1 MLCIILKFL
10 NRFIEAFLLV
20 LYNATSMS
28 CKYIRLCLPE
38 MHSVSIQDLLEQKEV
53 ICCICFDADREVPLL
68 QAIMKKRPSRNINV
82 QNFWLYIFGMIFNA
96 IAIVIQDFDAV
107 ANK

>member
-1 MLCIILKFL
+1 MYDLKVSGLC
-10 NRFIEAFLLV
+10 FIEAYLLV
-20 LYNATSMS
+20 LYNPTRMS
-28 CKYIRLCLPE
+28 YKCIRLCLLE
-38 MHSVSIQDLLEQKEV
+38 MLNVFILDLLEQKEV
-53 ICCICFDADREVPLL
+53 ICYICFDADSDIPLL

-107 ANK
+107 VNK